1 MADKA
6 EKLLQ
11 SPDTAKKLHKSIM
24 TRIQKYKDTRA
35 SLIKEIEKCSKK
47 LLCIADDIDKFH
59 KGATI
64 ASVTGSSVGIAGGIT
79 SIVGLALAPFTF
91 GASLIVSIVGIS
103 VAVAGGVTGAAASI
117 ADTVNIKKKCNR
129 VEKKVMKIEEKCTKI
144 HNICENIT
152 IECEALK
159 SLLENM
165 GKIGG
170 RGVFMAVEISRLAQ
184 LGRISAAATRGVELV
199 AQGARAARVVS
210 GVFAAVFIVVD
221 AAFVVK
227 GAIDLHKGAK
237 TEAAAE
243 IRKIV
248 HDLREKHDELQKQ
261 DKELQL
267 ILQDLEAENHK

>member
-1 MADKA
+1 
-6 EKLLQ
+6 
-11 SPDTAKKLHKSIM
+11 M
-24 TRIQKYKDTRA
+24 TRIQEYKDIWI
-35 SLIKEIEKCSKK
+35 LLLKIFEECIKD
-47 LLCIADDIDKFH
+47 LLRIADDVDKFH

-64 ASVTGSSVGIAGGIT
+64 ASITGSSFGIAGGIT
-79 SIVGLALAPFTF
+79 SIVGLILAPFTL
-91 GASLIVSIVGIS
+91 GASLIVSGVGIG

-117 ADTVNIKKKCNR
+117 ADTVHIKKKCNR
-129 VEKKVMKIEEKCTKI
+129 VEEIVSEIQGIFTKI
-144 HNICENIT
+144 HNISENIKG
-152 IECEALK
+152 EYEALN
-159 SLLENM
+159 SVLDAEQMENM

-170 RGVFMAVEISRLAQ
+170 RGAFLTLEISRLVQ

-248 HDLREKHDELQKQ
+248 HELQEKYDDMQ
-261 DKELQL
+261 KENKKLQVL
-267 ILQDLEAENHK
+267 LQDLEANKT